1 MKNKKLRT
9 IPLVALMS
17 LALVV
22 LLFSCTKDK
31 NYNEP
36 ASNDKTKPGVV
47 TNIRVENFN
56 GGAHIIYTLPNSP
69 NLLYVMADYEIRKG
83 VKRETKASYYTDTIT
98 VQGFATAGEYQV
110 TLEAVSR
117 ANVKSDPV
125 QVTVHPQDP
134 YYKLS
139 AATIQLSA
147 DFGGVNVRAQNPNKR
162 SFGYILLELDPI
174 VNEYGIVEQH
184 YDAAENVNFSVRG
197 YNTQARRFGAYIR
210 DEWGNTSDTVF
221 AEISPLFETQLNK
234 SLFFKY
240 ALPSDT
246 EIGYGWDLPYLW
258 DGKTD
263 GYSNGWHTNPGG
275 SYPMICTFGLGVYAK
290 LSRFVLYNRPLQF
303 AYSHGNPRKFSL
315 WGTDKV
321 SPQNA
326 VLPAYADEGTVI
338 GDWVNLGNFNFPDP
352 PSGLMPGATNASDE
366 AFVAAGVNFNI
377 PLVSP
382 KTRYIRLN
390 VAETW
395 SGGDFAHAM
404 EITFFGDPD

>member
-9 IPLVALMS
+9 IQLVALMS
-17 LALVV
+17 VTLVAV
-22 LLFSCTKDK
+22 LFSCTKDK

-36 ASNDKTKPGVV
+36 ASNDKTKPGIV
-47 TNIRVENFN
+47 TNVRVENFN

-69 NLLYVMADYEIRKG
+69 NLLYVTAGYEIRKG

-125 QVTVHPQDP
+125 QVTVHPQEP
-134 YYKLS
+134 YYKLA

-162 SFGYILLELDPI
+162 AFGYILLELDPI

-184 YDAAENVNFSVRG
+184 YDAAEAVNFSVRG
-197 YNTQARRFGAYIR
+197 YNTDARRFGAYIR

-326 VLPAYADEGTVI
+326 VLPAYSDEGTVV
-338 GDWVNLGNFNFPDP
+338 GDWVNLGNFIFPDP

>member
-1 MKNKKLRT
+1 MKNKKFRT
-9 IPLVALMS
+9 TALIQLMS
-17 LALVV
+17 FALVV

-36 ASNDKTKPGVV
+36 ASTDKTKPGVV

-56 GGAHIIYTLPNSP
+56 GGAHIIYTLPNSA
-69 NLLYVMADYEIRKG
+69 NLLYVMAGYEIRAG

-98 VQGFATAGEYQV
+98 VQGFQSAGEYKV
-110 TLEAVSR
+110 TLETVSR

-125 QVTVHPQDP
+125 VVTVNPEEP
-134 YYKLS
+134 YFKLS
-139 AATIQLSA
+139 AATIELTA
-147 DFGGVNVRAQNPNKR
+147 DFGGVNVRAHNPDKR

-174 VNEYGIVEQH
+174 INEYGIIEQH
-184 YDAAENVNFSVRG
+184 YDAVENVNFSVRG
-197 YNTQARRFGAYIR
+197 YDTRARKFGAYIL

-221 AEISPLFETQLNK
+221 AEISPLFETQLVK
-234 SLFFKY
+234 SNFFKY
-240 ALPSDT
+240 GLPSDT
-246 EIGYGWDLPYLW
+246 ETGYGWELPYLW

-290 LSRFVLYNRPLQF
+290 LSRFILHNRPLQF

-326 VLPAYADEGTVI
+326 VLPAYSDEGTVI
-338 GDWVNLGNFNFPDP
+338 GDWTNLGNFNFPDP

-377 PLVSP
+377 PLASP

-404 EITFFGDPD
+404 EITLFGDPN

>member
-1 MKNKKLRT
+1 MKNKKFRT
-9 IPLVALMS
+9 ATATALMS
-17 LALVV
+17 ITLVL

-36 ASNDKTKPGVV
+36 ASKDETKPGVV
-47 TNIRVENFN
+47 TNIRVVNFK

-69 NLLYVMADYEIRKG
+69 NLLYVMAGYEIRNG

-98 VQGFATAGEYQV
+98 VQGFATAGEYPV
-110 TLEAVSR
+110 TLQTVSR
-117 ANVKSDPV
+117 ANIKSDPV
-125 QVTVHPQDP
+125 QVTVNPQEP

-139 AATIQLSA
+139 AATIQLTA
-147 DFGGVNVRAQNPNKR
+147 DFGGVNVRAQNPDKR

-174 VNEYGIVEQH
+174 VNEYEIIEQH
-184 YDAAENVNFSVRG
+184 YDAAQNVNFSVRG
-197 YNTQARRFGAYIR
+197 YNTETRKFGAYIL

-221 AEISPLFETQLNK
+221 ATISPLFETQLNK

-240 ALPSDT
+240 SLPSDT

-275 SYPMICTFGLGVYAK
+275 SYPMICTFGLGVNAK
-290 LSRFVLYNRPLQF
+290 LSRFILYNRPMQF
-303 AYSHGNPRKFSL
+303 AYSHGNLRKFSV
-315 WGTDKV
+315 WGTDKT

-326 VLPAYADEGTVI
+326 VLPAYSNEGTVV
-338 GDWVNLGNFNFPDP
+338 GDWVNLGNFVFPDP

-377 PLVSP
+377 PLNSP

-404 EITFFGDPD
+404 ELTLFGDPD

>member
-9 IPLVALMS
+9 ISLVALMS
-17 LALVV
+17 IALAVV
-22 LLFSCTKDK
+22 LFSCTKDK

-36 ASNDKTKPGVV
+36 ASNDKTKPGIV
-47 TNIRVENFN
+47 TNVRVENFN

-69 NLLYVMADYEIRKG
+69 NLLYVMAGYEIRKG

-134 YYKLS
+134 YYKLA

-184 YDAAENVNFSVRG
+184 YDAAEAVNFSVRG
-197 YNTQARRFGAYIR
+197 YNTEARRFGAYIR

-221 AEISPLFETQLNK
+221 AQISPLFETQLNK

-240 ALPSDT
+240 GLPSDT
-246 EIGYGWDLPYLW
+246 EIGYGWELPYLW

-303 AYSHGNPRKFSL
+303 AYSHGNARKFSL

-326 VLPAYADEGTVI
+326 VLPAYSNEGTVV
-338 GDWVNLGNFNFPDP
+338 GDWVNLGNFIFPDP

-377 PLVSP
+377 PLASP